1 MTAAD
6 TDPFDLSKALEG
18 AAKAH
23 LDPSISKFNL
33 EAEYGPAGDQEKAIE
48 KTLSQLRDSQSRCVM
63 LGVTGSG
70 KTFAMANIIEELN
83 VPTLILSHNKT
94 LSRQLWQEMSSLF
107 PENAVEYFVSH
118 YDYYQPEAY
127 LPKRDLYIEKELSLN
142 ERIEQERF
150 STVASLVSRPDVL
163 VVATVSAIYGLNPPE
178 TFLQQHARLHVGQQV
193 EPHDVVKELVAL
205 QYRRVTGE
213 ISRGELRL
221 RGEVLDLWMPSRDD
235 PLRIRFD
242 LDGIV
247 RMQVC
252 ESVSWEPLDEIE
264 EVWVHPKEFF
274 MTGPE
279 RFEKALEDIEFELQ
293 QRLDFFE
300 KAGMD
305 LEAHRLESK
314 TRYDLDLLREI
325 GHCRSIENYSMH
337 FDGRNFGERPY
348 CLLDFFAACAQTFH
362 GSKEKF
368 LVIMDES
375 HVTLPQLGGMY
386 HGDRSRKENLIEHG
400 FRLPSAADNRP
411 LMNHEFQSL
420 VPQML
425 YVSATPGE
433 RELRDLCE
441 CTGQPIHQTD
451 PKEKRK
457 PLLKDALGEIQG
469 ISRMEIRPTGLL
481 DPAIEVRPT
490 EGQVQNL
497 LDEITACVGN
507 NERVLVT
514 VMTIKF
520 AEEVADYLQRMG
532 VKAHYLHSEI
542 DTLERS
548 EIIKALR
555 IGHIDVI
562 VGINLLREGL
572 DIPEVSLVAI
582 FDADKEGFLRN
593 ERSLLQTIGRAS
605 RNEKGRV
612 ILYADSM
619 GRAMESAISQTIERR
634 GKQMAHN
641 EKHGI
646 TPMTIQKPLP
656 VMGIEAEQLLA
667 GTAGKGMKGGK
678 RFVGGITGQ
687 TSKDGRKDLIKNF
700 DLGAGAWG
708 DDVVTNL
715 SQPSAD
721 EFDSSLPDTNPL
733 IKRLRKEMDQ
743 AASRLDFEKAAH
755 IRDRIF
761 QLENTKSN

>member
-1 MTAAD
+1 MSD
-6 TDPFDLSKALEG
+6 DVDPFDLSKALEG

-23 LDPSISKFNL
+23 LDPSISKFEL
-33 EAEYGPAGDQEKAIE
+33 QSEYGMAGDQETAIE
-48 KTLSQLRDSQSRCVM
+48 KTLSQLRNSQSRCVM

-70 KTFAMANIIEELN
+70 KTFAMANIIQALN
-83 VPTLILSHNKT
+83 IPTLILSHNKT
-94 LSRQLWQEMSSLF
+94 LSRQLWQEMSGLF
-107 PENAVEYFVSH
+107 PNNAVEYFVSH

-178 TFLQQHARLHVGQQV
+178 AFLQQHVRLHVGQQV
-193 EPHDVVKELVAL
+193 DPHEVVKQLVAL

-213 ISRGELRL
+213 ITRGELRL
-221 RGEVLDLWMPSRDD
+221 RGEVLDVWMPSRDD
-235 PLRIRFD
+235 PIRIQFD
-242 LDGIV
+242 LDGII
-247 RMQVC
+247 RIQVC
-252 ESVSWEPLDEIE
+252 ESVSWEEVDEIE
-264 EVWVHPKEFF
+264 EVWIHPKEFF
-274 MTGPE
+274 MTSPE
-279 RFEKALEDIEFELQ
+279 RFERALEDIEFELE

-300 KAGMD
+300 GAGKD
-305 LEAHRLESK
+305 LEAHRLETK

-325 GHCRSIENYSMH
+325 GHCRSVENYSMH
-337 FDGRNFGERPY
+337 FDGRNHGMRPY

-362 GSKEKF
+362 GSKEKY

-386 HGDRSRKENLIEHG
+386 HGDRARKENLIEHG

-411 LMNHEFQSL
+411 LKGHEFQEL

-433 RELRDLCE
+433 RELRQLCE
-441 CTGQPIHQTD
+441 VTGQPLQESN

-457 PLLKDALGEIQG
+457 PLLKDALGEIKG

-481 DPAIEVRPT
+481 DPSIEVRPT
-490 EGQVQNL
+490 EGQVQDL
-497 LDEITACVGN
+497 LDEINACTTK
-507 NERVLVT
+507 NERILVT

-605 RNEKGRV
+605 RNQNGRV
-612 ILYADSM
+612 ILYADTM
-619 GRAMESAISQTIERR
+619 GRAMESAITQTIERR
-634 GKQMAHN
+634 EKQMAHN
-641 EKHGI
+641 EANGI
-646 TPMTIQKPLP
+646 TPTTIEKPLP
-656 VMGIEAEQLLA
+656 VMGIEAEQLLS
-667 GTAGKGMKGGK
+667 GTAGKGVTGGK
-678 RFVGGITGQ
+678 RFVGGFTNKSGTGKE
-687 TSKDGRKDLIKNF
+687 TDLIKKFN
-700 DLGAGAWG
+700 LGAGSWG
-708 DDVVTNL
+708 NDVVANL
-715 SQPSAD
+715 SQPSEEYIPD
-721 EFDSSLPDTNPL
+721 DRDSGLQL
-733 IKRLRKEMDQ
+733 IEKLRKEMNG
-743 AASRLDFEKAAH
+743 AAERLDFEKAAKL
-755 IRDRIF
+755 RDKIF
-761 QLENTKSN
+761 QLENLNFN